1 MHFKNNI
8 KQGLFRIQGLRSF
21 KDTLPK
27 NLKKIINKK
36 GYIYSDLLNKWSYL
50 VGKKISDISY
60 PKSYKPNGNNSSGT
74 LIILIERGY
83 EVEIEYSKKLIINK
97 INSYFGY
104 NIISKIRLE
113 TFENKK
119 TNKKKFLVSNKSKNK
134 YLESIKKIKNEKIKK
149 SLINLT
155 KSISL

>member
-1 MHFKNNI
+1 M
-8 KQGLFRIQGLRSF
+8 FRIQGLRSF